1 MHKLLSI
8 LLFGFVF
15 SLSLKAGESYANNS
29 VLEKGNWV
37 KVAVDQTGVYR
48 IPYATLQDWGFSNP
62 QKVGVFGFGGQ
73 MVPAA
78 NSSYRPDDLPA
89 VAVWHHNNALY
100 FYGHGPVS
108 WHWDEQRAMFVHQL
122 HTWDNQAVYFL
133 GDNLAA
139 PKQIQAAAPLST
151 PANRESHS
159 YDQRH
164 FHENEGINLIES
176 GRKWFG
182 ESFSTRQAEHS
193 FSFPVSHRIE
203 EEPVKLYAAAA
214 ARSGSVSP
222 LHFTLNNQS
231 SPALNLFVPSV
242 NMNDLDGF
250 YARESAGHASTT
262 AEGAAL
268 QLKVR
273 FNNPPANAEAWLDH
287 VGINT
292 RARLRMEG
300 SSLLFRDQE
309 AGGSGHIT
317 RFVVQN
323 TSSQTV
329 VWEVSDL
336 LSPKTI
342 PVNHHSG
349 HLDFTFATEALH
361 EFAAFNPSGDLP
373 QPRRLGSVKNQN
385 LHAVNQADY
394 VIVAPEQF
402 FEQAEELAALH
413 QKHRGLNT
421 LIVSPG
427 QIYNEFSW
435 GHTDPTAIRSF
446 LRMLYEKAGENESL
460 RPRYLLLFGH
470 GSYDSRTTD
479 PEKKSLI
486 PTYQSENSIH
496 RTNSY
501 VTDDYFG
508 FLDPDEGDNDRF
520 DQLDIGIGRFPVRTT
535 IDAQIAVD
543 KVRAYLEDQDP
554 GNWRQLLTFMADD
567 GDYNI
572 HMRDADILAERLEQ
586 NHDGFNLRKIYLD
599 NFAKTSST
607 QGDRSPDAEDMVNR
621 SLQQGTLLFNYVGH
635 GGVRGLT
642 AEQVITTASIS
653 EWTNI
658 RRLPLFVTATCE
670 FSRYDHPTRVSAG
683 EMVFLN
689 PHGGGIALLTTTRVV
704 YSSLNFQLNS
714 AFVANVFKEMEDG
727 QKPSLGNI
735 IKNTKNAA
743 GNTVNKLNFS
753 LLGDPALRLIYP
765 SKNIKTATINQKDVS
780 VSTDTL
786 KALSTARLSGF
797 VADEGGQPL
806 HSYNGEVEVTV
817 YDKPQEITTL
827 GNGGQT
833 PFQFS
838 QYTAILFRGKAT
850 VKEGQFDLSF
860 RIPYDIRYNFAAGK
874 ITYYAQSED
883 SGAAFGSFKDFIVGG
898 FDLDA
903 PEDKEG
909 PEIDLY
915 LNHSAFKEGDP
926 AGKRPVLY
934 AHLKDASGINTS
946 GNGIGHD
953 LVLILNDN
961 HHQPIVLN
969 EYFQASPDDYQ
980 SGTIVYLLPELS
992 LGPNQLTLRV
1002 WDNYNNS
1009 STAELHFAVED
1020 ASRLRIRNFNWH
1032 PNPLSVSAA
1041 GRFSFETD
1049 EANAALSL
1057 LVEAHAADGRVVG
1070 RWSSRVVANN
1080 NLVAPQAL
1088 SMQQLG
1094 IRHPGLYLLRFHIR
1108 SNTGKETRHLEKIMV
1123 RP

>member
-8 LLFGFVF
+8 LLF
-15 SLSLKAGESYANNS
+15 SLVVSLPLKAGESYANNS
-29 VLEKGNWV
+29 VLEKGTWV

-48 IPYATLQDWGFSNP
+48 VSYTTLQDWGFSNP
-62 QKVGVFGFGGQ
+62 QNVGVYGFGGQ
-73 MVPAA
+73 MVPPA

-122 HTWDNQAVYFL
+122 HSWDNQAVYFL
-133 GDNLAA
+133 GDNHSS
-139 PKQIQAAAPLST
+139 PEQIQVAAPLST

-164 FHENEGINLIES
+164 FHENERINLIAS

-182 ESFSTRQAEHS
+182 ESFSTNEIEHS

-214 ARSGSVSP
+214 ARSGSVSA
-222 LHFTLNNQS
+222 LQFTLNNQS
-231 SPALNLFVPSV
+231 NPALKLLVPSV

-250 YARESAGHASTT
+250 YAQESSGHATNT
-262 AEGAAL
+262 IAEESL
-268 QLKVR
+268 QVKVR
-273 FNNPPANAEAWLDH
+273 FSNPPANAEAWLDY
-287 VGINT
+287 VGVNT

-309 AGGSGHIT
+309 ARGSGNIT

-323 TSSQTV
+323 TISQTV

-336 LSPKTI
+336 LSPMAI

-349 HLDFTFATEALH
+349 SLDFTIATEELH
-361 EFAAFNPSGDLP
+361 ELVAFNPSGDLP

-385 LHAVNQADY
+385 LHAINQADY

-402 FEQAEELAALH
+402 FEQAEDLAALH
-413 QKHRGLNT
+413 EKHRDLNI
-421 LIVSPG
+421 LIVAPD

-446 LRMLYEKAGENESL
+446 LRMLYEKAGENENL
-460 RPRYLLLFGH
+460 RPRYLLLFGN
-470 GSYDSRTTD
+470 GSYADRIAD

-496 RTNSY
+496 KTNSY
-501 VTDDYFG
+501 VTDDYYG
-508 FLDPDEGDNDRF
+508 FLDADEGDNDRF
-520 DQLDIGIGRFPVRTT
+520 DQLDIGIGRFPVRTQD
-535 IDAQIAVD
+535 DAQIAVD
-543 KVRAYLEDQDP
+543 KVRTYLEDQDP

-572 HMRDADILAERLEQ
+572 HMRDADILAERMEQ
-586 NHDGFNLRKIYLD
+586 NHGTFNLRKIYLD
-599 NFAKTSST
+599 NFAKTNST
-607 QGDRSPDAEDMVNR
+607 QGDKSPDAEDMVNR
-621 SLQQGTLLFNYVGH
+621 TIQQGTLIFNYVGH

-670 FSRYDHPTRVSAG
+670 FSRFDHPTIVSAG
-683 EMVFLN
+683 ERVFLN
-689 PHGGGIALLTTTRVV
+689 PYGGAIALLTTTRMV

-714 AFVANVFKEMEDG
+714 AFVTNVFKETEYG

-753 LLGDPALRLIYP
+753 LLGDPALRLSYP

-786 KALSTARLSGF
+786 KALATASLSGF
-797 VADEGGQPL
+797 IADEAGQPL

-850 VKEGQFDLSF
+850 VKDGAFELSF
-860 RIPYDIRYNFAAGK
+860 RIPYDIRYNFAPGK

-883 SGAAFGSFKDFIVGG
+883 SGEAFGSFKNFVVGG

-903 PEDKEG
+903 PEDNEG
-909 PEIDLY
+909 PDIELY
-915 LNHSAFKEGDP
+915 LNHSNFKAGDLT
-926 AGKRPVLY
+926 GKRPVLY

-953 LVLILNDN
+953 LVLILNN
-961 HHQPIVLN
+961 NSQQPIVLN

-980 SGTIVYLLPELS
+980 SGTIIYLLPELPPGTNHLS
-992 LGPNQLTLRV
+992 LRV

-1009 STAELHFAVED
+1009 STAELSFVAEN
-1020 ASRLRIRNFNWH
+1020 ASQLKIRNFNWH
-1032 PNPLSVSAA
+1032 PNPLHVSQE

-1049 EANAALSL
+1049 EANAALSVLIEALSTDGKL
-1057 LVEAHAADGRVVG
+1057 LGRLNMDL
-1070 RWSSRVVANN
+1070 VANAN
-1080 NLVAPQAL
+1080 QIAPQTL

-1094 IRHPGLYLLRFHIR
+1094 IVHPGLYLLRFHIR